1 MPIDL
6 TGGDVLVR
14 IHVDH
19 CIETL
24 RLSIMCQG
32 DVTPFLI
39 VYDGPDDNLGDA
51 DFNAN
56 HKCRDFELIRD
67 EAVKRAVVQRWPGG
81 NRMWTKGEESVDPK

>member
-1 MPIDL
+1 MPFDL
-6 TGGDVLVR
+6 TDSEVGLR

-24 RLSIMCQG
+24 RLSIMCHA
-32 DVTPFLI
+32 DVTPYLI
-39 VYDGPDDNLGDA
+39 IYDGPDDDLGEA

-56 HKCRDFELIRD
+56 HKCRDFEFIRD
-67 EAVKRAVVQRWPGG
+67 KAVERAVVQRWPGG